1 MELTLLLNATYEPLR
16 VVNWQ
21 KAHTLLWQGKVEVLE
36 VYDRE
41 IHGVSISIKLPAVMR
56 LLKMVKLREAHRS
69 VKFSRINIF
78 TRDGFRCQY
87 CRRKFHTEDLTF
99 DHVIPIAKGG
109 NKTWENIVTACWGC
123 NNRKSGRLPEEA
135 GMHLMRKPLKPK
147 WNPVVTIT
155 IGVRNTPE
163 SWRDYLYWNVELDS
177 DIPEPLRSCAL
188 RAREDAARR
197 PPFFLYSDCVE
208 DGLDV
213 FGAHHGW
220 ALRVLSL

>member
-1 MELTLLLNATYEPLR
+1 MSPGCRTLALGEEAGFSPPTCAIPTRIIGEGGSMELTLLLNATYEPLR

-21 KAHTLLWQGKVEVLE
+21 KAITLLWQGKVEVLE

-41 IHGVSISIKLPAVMR
+41 IHGGSISIKLPAVMR

-78 TRDGFRCQY
+78 TRDRFRCQY

-135 GMHLMRKPLKPK
+135 GMHPMRQAPKPEGKPGGTRTDGG
-147 WNPVVTIT
+147 P
-155 IGVRNTPE
+155 NTAA
-163 SWRDYLYWNVELDS
+163 SRRGH
-177 DIPEPLRSCAL
+177 PLRK
-188 RAREDAARR
+188 RGG
-197 PPFFLYSDCVE
+197 V
-208 DGLDV
+208 
-213 FGAHHGW
+213 W
-220 ALRVLSL
+220 